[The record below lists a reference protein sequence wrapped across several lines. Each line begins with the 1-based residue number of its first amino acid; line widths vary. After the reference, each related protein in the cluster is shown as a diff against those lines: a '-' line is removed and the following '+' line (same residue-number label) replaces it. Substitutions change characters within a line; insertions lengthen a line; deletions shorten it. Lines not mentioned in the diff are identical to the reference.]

1 MTLNIIDIMTTM
13 IADGRVWLVELHQS
27 DPQKYSPSS
36 PVP

>member
-1 MTLNIIDIMTTM
+1 MYIDMKTTM
-13 IADGRVWLVELHQS
+13 IADGTVLRVELHQS